1 METIFIVIGILVCIM
16 LGIVIIL
23 YLTFVYEFYKI
34 NKRNEK
40 FLKKKIKDE
49 KNNFINPM
57 FNNNNW
63 VFAIKRYNN
72 FKTNKK
78 FLVS

>member
-1 METIFIVIGILVCIM
+1 METIFMVIGILVCIM

-40 FLKKKIKDE
+40 FLKKK
-49 KNNFINPM
+49 
-57 FNNNNW
+57 
-63 VFAIKRYNN
+63 
-72 FKTNKK
+72 
-78 FLVS
+78 